1 MKRPHWEEL
10 AARELLPEQAAAAE
24 AEGEEEAA

>member
-10 AARELLPEQAAAAE
+10 AAQELLPEQAAAAE
-24 AEGEEEAA
+24 AEGAAAEA